1 MADIT
6 SRVVNV
12 IQTTLGGTLIYYTL
26 EGLEIGRVVD
36 GKAVSPEPTKLVS
49 EVPKSGVV
57 TADSPK
63 EVSRK
68 RQKQVDREMILE
80 ERLEYEKEQNT

>member
-26 EGLEIGRVVD
+26 EGVEVGRVVD
-36 GKAVSPEPTKLVS
+36 GKVQTVTPI
-49 EVPKSGVV
+49 VPNEAPRGGVV

-68 RQKQVDREMILE
+68 RQKQVDRELSLE
-80 ERLEYEKEQNT
+80 ERLEHEREYNT